1 MAIFGLLTKMSR
13 HQARL
18 PQQFARRVCVH
29 VLHHRQEHSS
39 SGFGIGLGVVMVKL
53 MANVCRQSVEAV
65 AWQFRPDAPGEVAGA
80 KIIKLWS
87 GQTEMIQSVAQMV
100 EVEGGIM
107 RNHEVG
113 AVQPGHL
120 PIQNDAT
127 VES

>member
-1 MAIFGLLTKMSR
+1 MADV
-13 HQARL
+13 
-18 PQQFARRVCVH
+18 RRQGAE
-29 VLHHRQEHSS
+29 L
-39 SGFGIGLGVVMVKL
+39 VV
-53 MANVCRQSVEAV
+53 
-65 AWQFRPDAPGEVAGA
+65 WQVRPDAAGEITGA
-80 KIIKLWS
+80 EIVKLWS